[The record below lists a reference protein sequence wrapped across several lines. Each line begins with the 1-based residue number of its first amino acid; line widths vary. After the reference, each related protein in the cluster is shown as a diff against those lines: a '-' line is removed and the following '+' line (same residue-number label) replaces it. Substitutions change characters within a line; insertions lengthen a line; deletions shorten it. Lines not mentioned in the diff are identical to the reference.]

1 MDTDEVPQDVPVSF
15 CTYVSGRDAE
25 RKHVTG
31 DMTEPA
37 FILIFYLFHSNSIDS
52 ITAIATMSTA
62 DRPSKRARTME
73 EELHALALT
82 LSSTLGLDAARNGD
96 DDQMNDD
103 DGEIEVPHLL
113 IKTLTF
119 LAASTELVRSRGV
132 SRAFR
137 RWSDSVAEARTAKL
151 IGASVRPMLGQSVT
165 GLLHGAE
172 RASEATRDQLRGWDD
187 SAVRA
192 EGFDI
197 GIPTHKCSN
206 PRGEV
211 LALIPAG
218 DLAPEARIPVGL
230 TFRGS
235 GVENDEGEVG
245 TRANLPVRFF
255 HFNAYPSGKLYL
267 CSRGQEIRAERTLN
281 DTLER
286 VRCDLSNP
294 DWSCPHNTAPYFI
307 AAYSDDGDA
316 RAELNR
322 ELYNE
327 YLARCCQIFSNYE
340 LGQPIPSQ
348 LELFCEEVAEKYR
361 QIRHQ
366 QESRAA
372 EQEE

>member
-119 LAASTELVRSRGV
+119 LAVSTELARSRGV

-151 IGASVRPMLGQSVT
+151 IGTAVRPMLGQSVT

-172 RASEATRDQLRGWDD
+172 RASEATRDQLRRWD
-187 SAVRA
+187 SEAVRA

-197 GIPTHKCSN
+197 GVPTHKSSN
-206 PRGEV
+206 PGGDV
-211 LALIPAG
+211 LALIPVG
-218 DLAPEARIPVGL
+218 DLAPEARIPVRL
-230 TFRGS
+230 AFVRGH
-235 GVENDEGEVG
+235 VEEKPDEEVG
-245 TRANLPVRFF
+245 TRAHLPAGFF
-255 HFNAYPSGKLYL
+255 HVNAYPNGRLYL
-267 CSRGQEIRAERTLN
+267 CNRTQEMREERTLN

-286 VRCDLSNP
+286 VRRDLSNRTG
-294 DWSCPHNTAPYFI
+294 CAPMVP
-307 AAYSDDGDA
+307 
-316 RAELNR
+316 LP
-322 ELYNE
+322 
-327 YLARCCQIFSNYE
+327 IFFP
-340 LGQPIPSQ
+340 LTLMIGGIG
-348 LELFCEEVAEKYR
+348 K
-361 QIRHQ
+361 
-366 QESRAA
+366 
-372 EQEE
+372 